1 MKYDFETLVNRK
13 GTGSSKWGWMYEALP
28 NAGEDVVPLSV
39 ADMELKNPPAIIEGL
54 KSYQMNLNSIWT
66 VLEFLKS
73 IPEKDIIKVPTKG
86 N

>member
-28 NAGEDVVPLSV
+28 EADENIVPLSV

-54 KSYQMNLNSIWT
+54 KKYLDN
-66 VLEFLKS
+66 
-73 IPEKDIIKVPTKG
+73 IILG
-86 N
+86 

>member
-39 ADMELKNPPAIIEGL
+39 ADMELKNPPAIIE
-54 KSYQMNLNSIWT
+54 
-66 VLEFLKS
+66 
-73 IPEKDIIKVPTKG
+73 
-86 N
+86 